1 MSFRW
6 EPFGRGEAP
15 APSPPRDLLDGLLA
29 ANRRR
34 RAPPALPR
42 KPARGLAIV
51 TCMDA
56 RLDPVGALGLKVG
69 DAHVIR
75 IGGAAVSGEVLRSL
89 AISRDEMGTDTVL
102 VIGHTDCAGHG
113 GDDEAASAAA
123 REGASRAARVMP
135 AAHALMYDVKT
146 GRIARL

>member
-6 EPFGRGEAP
+6 EPYGRGEAP
-15 APSPPRDLLDGLLA
+15 AAPPPRDLLDGLLA

-34 RAPPALPR
+34 SAPRPLPR
-42 KPARGLAIV
+42 EPRRRLAIV

-56 RLDPVGALGLKVG
+56 RLDPLGALGLRRG

-75 IGGAAVSGEVLRSL
+75 IGGAEVTLDVLRSL
-89 AISRDEMGTDTVL
+89 ATSRERMGTDTVL

-113 GDDEAASAAA
+113 DDEAAKEAA
-123 REGASRAARVMP
+123 REGAARAVRVMP
-135 AAHALMYDVKT
+135 TAHALMCDVRT
-146 GRIARL
+146 GRIARV